1 MKKTDFDTK
10 LISVNRKIKS
20 NKTKH
25 VLVKNKL
32 KKLKTFDL
40 RYFRGKNHFEENSTQ
55 NYLLFQSI
63 NRYFKRI
70 IGVGTGECIYF
81 WKSKSFSDK
90 RINSITESNCSITP
104 SIDYLG
110 SKIRV
115 KFNGSCLKQDKIT
128 YTHEKIVN
136 IYTVYETSKTF
147 NIRGY
152 PTLENSL
159 FGAVSLTKN
168 VDIDKY
174 KYFGYDI

>member
-1 MKKTDFDTK
+1 MFKK
-10 LISVNRKIKS
+10 
-20 NKTKH
+20 
-25 VLVKNKL
+25 
-32 KKLKTFDL
+32 
-40 RYFRGKNHFEENSTQ
+40 
-55 NYLLFQSI
+55 
-63 NRYFKRI
+63 
-70 IGVGTGECIYF
+70 
-81 WKSKSFSDK
+81 
-90 RINSITESNCSITP
+90 
-104 SIDYLG
+104 
-110 SKIRV
+110 
-115 KFNGSCLKQDKIT
+115 SCLKQDKIT